1 MAVQVQYRYGTTAS
15 HATFTGGPQEI
26 TVDTTK
32 NTLVVHDGTTVGGF
46 PLAKQD
52 LTNVPD
58 LVGATSGTAG
68 TAGKVPVPAAGDQAK
83 YLSGAGTWNAFPSFI
98 VEITAYNTTAQ
109 TLALVDAEKY
119 LRFTNAAAKT
129 LTVPTNATVA
139 FPIGT
144 TISGISTGAG
154 QLTIAAAG
162 GVTVNTPET
171 LRLRPKAFVS
181 FVLTKVATD
190 TWDLAGD
197 LEQA

>member
-52 LTNVPD
+52 LSNVPNM
-58 LVGATSGTAG
+58 VGATSGTAG
-68 TAGKVPVPAAGDQAK
+68 TAGRVPVPAAGDQAK
-83 YLSGAGTWNAFPSFI
+83 YLSGAGTWTALPSFI
-98 VEITAYNTTAQ
+98 VEITAYSGTAQ

-139 FPIGT
+139 FPLGT
-144 TISGISTGAG
+144 TISGISTGVG

-162 GVTVNTPET
+162 GVTINTPET

-181 FVLTKVATD
+181 FVLTKVGTNE
-190 TWDLAGD
+190 WDLAGD